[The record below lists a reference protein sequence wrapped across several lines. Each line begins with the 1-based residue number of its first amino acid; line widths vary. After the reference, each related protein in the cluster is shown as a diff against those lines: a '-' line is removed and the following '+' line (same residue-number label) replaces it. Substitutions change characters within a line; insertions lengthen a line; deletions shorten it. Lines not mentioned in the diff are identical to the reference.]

1 MLGQSPFFGQRLAEL
16 GNKKGRFS
24 VLDRS
29 KNQYQ
34 INQLTGCLQ
43 SKRVVTVLGISLHF
57 GHDSMTL
64 FHNRN
69 ADVRICRQVRRI
81 AMLECRCCTSQSW
94 DDNVMPNRTLE
105 IGLACGASTP
115 VFRSEHHRL
124 GHKAS
129 KQQRA
134 IEPTFEAQPG

>member
-1 MLGQSPFFGQRLAEL
+1 VANKTPNAMLGQSPFFGQRLAEL

-43 SKRVVTVLGISLHF
+43 SKRVVTVLGLSLHF
-57 GHDSMTL
+57 GHDSMTP
-64 FHNRN
+64 FHNGN
-69 ADVRICRQVRRI
+69 VHVRICRQMLRI
-81 AMLECRCCTSQSW
+81 AGCSVAVCTSHC

-115 VFRSEHHRL
+115 VSCSEHRRT
-124 GHKAS
+124 S
-129 KQQRA
+129 
-134 IEPTFEAQPG
+134 

>member
-1 MLGQSPFFGQRLAEL
+1 VANKTPNAMLGQSPFFGQRLAEL

-57 GHDSMTL
+57 GHDSMTP
-64 FHNRN
+64 FHSRN
-69 ADVRICRQVRRI
+69 ADLRICRQVRRI
-81 AMLECRCCTSQSW
+81 AMLERRCLHQPIVTTTSCQIARWRSAW
-94 DDNVMPNRTLE
+94 PAVLQPLSFVPSTVERHE
-105 IGLACGASTP
+105 GAWP
-115 VFRSEHHRL
+115 QE
-124 GHKAS
+124 
-129 KQQRA
+129 
-134 IEPTFEAQPG
+134 